1 MSVAERRMHGLAIV
15 ALCSLILATGW
26 LVWLALPGS
35 GTLTA
40 VGTLLL
46 TLPLAAPL
54 PGLLRR
60 HRHTGLWA
68 TFLLTPY
75 LALALTEVL
84 ANPAARVAA
93 ALVMWLILVNLVALV
108 GWLRT
113 SRPRAPRERTA
124 R

>member
-1 MSVAERRMHGLAIV
+1 MSLAERRMHRLAIA
-15 ALCSLILATGW
+15 ALGALMLASGW
-26 LVWLALPGS
+26 LLWLALPGAGAS
-35 GTLTA
+35 RAAG
-40 VGTLLL
+40 VLLL

-60 HRHTGLWA
+60 RRYTGLWA

-75 LALALTEVL
+75 LALALTEMI
-84 ANPAARVAA
+84 ANPAARMAA
-93 ALVMWLILVNLVALV
+93 PLVMLLILVTLVALV

-113 SRPRAPRERTA
+113 SRPPGARERTA